1 MLAAEVP
8 MQIPVTRH
16 FATVP
21 GGLFGPRQVHYRRAG
36 SGPCV
41 LLFHQ
46 SPLSSRDVLPMIG
59 RLADRF
65 TCIAPDTPGY
75 GLSDPF
81 GRPEVTMDEVADG
94 VVEFADALG
103 IDRFAAYGFHTGAM
117 IAVAVGQ
124 RHPGRVTGVAA
135 NGFVVPTES
144 LRAELL
150 AHYLPPFEP
159 KWDGSHLAWL
169 WARLREQTIF
179 FPWYRKDLASR
190 MDFDVPSPEVLQHN
204 LVEFLRAGDAYRV
217 GYRAAFSFRGDV
229 ALATTATPTLLTA
242 THFDPLRGDLERI
255 RDRSTAV
262 EVVPGGTLDE
272 TLALCAAFLARHP
285 APPPPPA
292 PATAPLAGR
301 TWQQMVDVPGGQLR
315 VRRNTDAPGR
325 VVLLQHDAASCSDQV
340 EPVARSFV
348 GHRPVLAIDLPGHGE
363 SDNTI
368 GEEQVTVERYVP
380 VVRQALDALG
390 IESCDVH
397 GMWGG
402 GLVGLELALQDAR
415 VRRLVMSDVPWPDDA
430 LREELKAHYTPV
442 IEPVWHGGHLLHA
455 WHLLRDQ
462 GLFWPWF
469 RRNRA
474 GILWKAPHVEPAM
487 VHARLVSLFRSPR
500 MWRLAYQ
507 AHFAYPAAAR
517 LAKVRQPTLLC
528 APAWDPQLEETRA
541 AQAANPHC
549 GFLLLPD
556 ALQDWGPA
564 MLPFLD
570 GRG

>member
-1 MLAAEVP
+1 M
-8 MQIPVTRH
+8 
-16 FATVP
+16 
-21 GGLFGPRQVHYRRAG
+21 
-36 SGPCV
+36 
-41 LLFHQ
+41 LFHQ
-46 SPLSSRDVLPMIG
+46 SPMSSRDVLPMIG

-81 GRPEVTMDEVADG
+81 GPPEVTMEDVADA

-124 RHPGRVTGVAA
+124 RHPARVTGVAA
-135 NGFVVPTES
+135 NGYVVPSEA

-150 AHYLPPFEP
+150 ANYLPPFEP

-190 MDFDVPSPEVLQHN
+190 MDFDVPSPEVLQN
-204 LVEFLRAGDAYRV
+204 NVLEFLRAGDQYRV
-217 GYRAAFSFRGDV
+217 AYRAAFAFCGEA
-229 ALATTATPTLLTA
+229 ALQTTRAPTLVTATA
-242 THFDPLRGDLERI
+242 FDPLREDLARIERP
-255 RDRSTAV
+255 SPAV
-262 EVVPGGTLDE
+262 EIVPGGCVEE
-272 TLALCAAFLARHP
+272 TLTLCAGFLARHP
-285 APPPPPA
+285 APPPPP
-292 PATAPLAGR
+292 PPPTAPLPDR
-301 TWQQMVDVPGGQLR
+301 LWQQAVDVPGGQLR
-315 VRRNTDAPGR
+315 VRRNTDAHGR
-325 VVLLQHDAASCSDQV
+325 VVLVLHDAASSSDQV
-340 EPVARSFV
+340 APIAQSVI

-368 GEEQVTVERYVP
+368 GEDDVTVERYADA
-380 VVRQALDALG
+380 VRRALDALG
-390 IESCDVH
+390 IEACDVY

-402 GLVGLELALQDAR
+402 GLVGLELSLQDSR
-415 VRRLVMSDVPWPDDA
+415 IHRLVMSDVLWHTPA
-430 LREELKAHYTPV
+430 LREELKAHYTPE
-442 IEPVWHGGHLLHA
+442 IEPVWYGGHLLQA

-469 RRNRA
+469 RRTRE
-474 GILWKAPHVEPAM
+474 GILWKEPHVDPAM
-487 VHARLVSLFRSPR
+487 VHARLVSLFKAPR

-507 AHFAYPAAAR
+507 AHFAYAIEER
-517 LAKVRQPTLLC
+517 LARVRQPTLLC

-549 GFLLLPD
+549 AFLLLPD
-556 ALQDWGPA
+556 ALQEWGPA
-564 MLPFLD
+564 MLGFLD
-570 GRG
+570 GQLTQAEAS